1 RVTPPARHPPPRT
14 GPDLDAPPR
23 RDEADVVRIFP
34 EDSGRALAALIRV
47 FGDIALA
54 EHAEQGSDRSAGFLA
69 KDAADLGLVDLGWG
83 VDVVHA
89 VRPRVPPRR
98 GGPRSA
104 CSRSRRS
111 WPPMRAPRRGP
122 RPR

>member
-1 RVTPPARHPPPRT
+1 RRRHTRWPRDWSSDVCSS
-14 GPDLDAPPR
+14 DLVALRKWRESLPRPLAQGDGKRLLHRILGDVDVAEDA
-23 RDEADVVRIFP
+23 D
-34 EDSGRALAALIRV
+34 
-47 FGDIALA
+47 
-54 EHAEQGSDRSAGFLA
+54 QGSYRSAGFLA
-69 KDAADLGLVDLGWG
+69 EDAADLGLVDLAWG

-89 VRPRVPPRR
+89 VRPRVPARR

-104 CSRSRRS
+104 SSRSRRS